1 MELNTKKLK
10 ITLGITYLALISIG
24 LFFLFS
30 MIDLSD
36 LTSYEFIRTN
46 KDIIL
51 KYKNENFIFLT
62 IIFFIFG
69 IVWVL
74 LLGFATPLLIFGGF
88 VFGKWWGILIVLTST
103 TLGATLLYMLVGF
116 FFSDS
121 IKEKLAPKFSKLR
134 EFFLRNDVLY
144 FLSFRFVG
152 GGGTPYAVQ
161 NVLPILFNM
170 SIKNYM
176 VATFFG
182 SAPSMFVTCA
192 LGDGIQ
198 KVIDQ
203 NEELTFNSVLFSPEI
218 YVPII
223 LFFLI
228 LFVAFVIKKLYFK
241 Y

>member
-1 MELNTKKLK
+1 
-10 ITLGITYLALISIG
+10 
-24 LFFLFS
+24 

-121 IKEKLAPKFSKLR
+121 IKEKLAHKFSKLS

-144 FLSFRFVG
+144 FLSF
-152 GGGTPYAVQ
+152 
-161 NVLPILFNM
+161 
-170 SIKNYM
+170 S
-176 VATFFG
+176 
-182 SAPSMFVTCA
+182 S
-192 LGDGIQ
+192 
-198 KVIDQ
+198 
-203 NEELTFNSVLFSPEI
+203 
-218 YVPII
+218 
-223 LFFLI
+223 
-228 LFVAFVIKKLYFK
+228 
-241 Y
+241 

>member
-88 VFGKWWGILIVLTST
+88 VPRVLSKENVE
-103 TLGATLLYMLVGF
+103 GGF
-116 FFSDS
+116 PRTNG
-121 IKEKLAPKFSKLR
+121 EAQ
-134 EFFLRNDVLY
+134 
-144 FLSFRFVG
+144 SFIR
-152 GGGTPYAVQ
+152 
-161 NVLPILFNM
+161 L
-170 SIKNYM
+170 
-176 VATFFG
+176 
-182 SAPSMFVTCA
+182 
-192 LGDGIQ
+192 
-198 KVIDQ
+198 
-203 NEELTFNSVLFSPEI
+203 LTFNFIFII
-218 YVPII
+218 Y
-223 LFFLI
+223 
-228 LFVAFVIKKLYFK
+228 
-241 Y
+241 